1 MDKKRYKL
9 KEFAEPIA
17 VTVTDPQKSCHNIF
31 VGLEHY
37 DSGEPVISRF
47 SDTSLLNSSCKEF
60 QKNDI
65 LIARRNV
72 YLRRAGIAP
81 FDGLTSGDSIVLR
94 LFEDCEERTGFP
106 YDVAIKVIPFVLN
119 SNSFWLYAN
128 RHADGMNS
136 KRISK
141 EKVLDYE
148 FYLPPLAEQ
157 KVLAEK
163 LWAAYEVKQ
172 SYLKMI
178 EATEKMV
185 KSQFV
190 EMFDG
195 DKYHQM
201 ELDSIA
207 EVWLKGQAFKKDN
220 ICEEGTNFCIHYGE
234 LFTKYGPIIYDV
246 SSTTNDEIMKASKS
260 GDILFPASD
269 VTPDGLARC
278 SAIMRDEVLLGGDII
293 VLRPK
298 QGNNPEYLSWAINMQ
313 KEQLLKRVTGSVV
326 RHMSAKGLK
335 TVQIP
340 IAPIDKQKQFIKIVK
355 QADKSVIELRKSVD
369 AIDKVIKSLINENL

>member
-1 MDKKRYKL
+1 M
-9 KEFAEPIA
+9 
-17 VTVTDPQKSCHNIF
+17 
-31 VGLEHY
+31 
-37 DSGEPVISRF
+37 
-47 SDTSLLNSSCKEF
+47 
-60 QKNDI
+60 
-65 LIARRNV
+65 
-72 YLRRAGIAP
+72 
-81 FDGLTSGDSIVLR
+81 
-94 LFEDCEERTGFP
+94 
-106 YDVAIKVIPFVLN
+106 KV
-119 SNSFWLYAN
+119 
-128 RHADGMNS
+128 
-136 KRISK
+136 
-141 EKVLDYE
+141 
-148 FYLPPLAEQ
+148 Q
-157 KVLAEK
+157 
-163 LWAAYEVKQ
+163 
-172 SYLKMI
+172 
-178 EATEKMV
+178 
-185 KSQFV
+185 SQFI

-220 ICEEGTNFCIHYGE
+220 ICEEGANFCIHYGE

-278 SAIMRDEVLLGGDII
+278 STIMRDEVLLGGDII

-355 QADKSVIELRKSVD
+355 QADKSKFVGFKSQFIEMFKDVDHYEPLENVVIVKDDCRKPINDGVRSSMKEGELYPYYGATGVVDYINEYITNEELLCIAEDCGNYKAGEDSSYIIEGKAWVNNHVHLVKTKECCDIKYLHQYLKISDLMPYVSGTTRLKLTQKKMKEIPVLLPSIELQNKFVAISQQADKSKFELRKSIE
-369 AIDKVIKSLINENL
+369 AIDQVIKSLINN

>member
-1 MDKKRYKL
+1 M
-9 KEFAEPIA
+9 E
-17 VTVTDPQKSCHNIF
+17 VQSIF
-31 VGLEHY
+31 VG
-37 DSGEPVISRF
+37 F
-47 SDTSLLNSSCKEF
+47 
-60 QKNDI
+60 
-65 LIARRNV
+65 
-72 YLRRAGIAP
+72 
-81 FDGLTSGDSIVLR
+81 
-94 LFEDCEERTGFP
+94 
-106 YDVAIKVIPFVLN
+106 
-119 SNSFWLYAN
+119 
-128 RHADGMNS
+128 
-136 KRISK
+136 
-141 EKVLDYE
+141 
-148 FYLPPLAEQ
+148 
-157 KVLAEK
+157 
-163 LWAAYEVKQ
+163 
-172 SYLKMI
+172 
-178 EATEKMV
+178 
-185 KSQFV
+185 KSQFI
-190 EMFDG
+190 EMFGG

-246 SSTTNDEIMKASKS
+246 SSTTNDEIMEASKS

-355 QADKSVIELRKSVD
+355 QADKSKFYYQI
-369 AIDKVIKSLINENL
+369 A

>member
-1 MDKKRYKL
+1 MSENNFVKL
-9 KEFAEPIA
+9 GDVAHECRLTWSGGQTDIPI
-17 VTVTDPQKSCHNIF
+17 
-31 VGLEHY
+31 VGLEHLVPGEIELSSW
-37 DSGEPVISRF
+37 DSNIEHTF
-47 SDTSLLNSSCKEF
+47 SKKFLKGQVLLG
-60 QKNDI
+60 
-65 LIARRNV
+65 RRRV
-72 YLRRAGIAP
+72 YLKKAVVAPCDGIC
-81 FDGLTSGDSIVLR
+81 SGDITVIES
-94 LFEDCEERTGFP
+94 TGGILP
-106 YDVAIKVIPFVLN
+106 ELLPFVIQN
-119 SNSFWLYAN
+119 DRFFDYAMQGSAGSLSPRVKWEHLKN
-128 RHADGMNS
+128 
-136 KRISK
+136 
-141 EKVLDYE
+141 YE
-148 FYLPPLAEQ
+148 FSLPPLAEQ
-157 KVLAEK
+157 KVLADK
-163 LWAAYEVKQ
+163 LWAAYRLKE
-172 SYLKMI
+172 SYKKLLA
-178 EATEKMV
+178 ATEEMV
-185 KSQFV
+185 KSQFI

-355 QADKSVIELRKSVD
+355 QADKSESVNFYKI
-369 AIDKVIKSLINENL
+369 AS

>member
-1 MDKKRYKL
+1 MSRVVFKDVVKR
-9 KEFAEPIA
+9 I
-17 VTVTDPQKSCHNIF
+17 
-31 VGLEHY
+31 
-37 DSGEPVISRF
+37 
-47 SDTSLLNSSCKEF
+47 
-60 QKNDI
+60 
-65 LIARRNV
+65 NV
-72 YLRRAGIAP
+72 N
-81 FDGLTSGDSIVLR
+81 V
-94 LFEDCEERTGFP
+94 
-106 YDVAIKVIPFVLN
+106 
-119 SNSFWLYAN
+119 N
-128 RHADGMNS
+128 RHNTERLYYVGGEHIDSCELLVTKHGLIEGSTIGFKFHFGFEPGHILFMSRNPHLRKASMATFSGVCSDSTYVVETRDEN
-136 KRISK
+136 
-141 EKVLDYE
+141 VLLQKYLLLEMQSDRFWEWAEANKSGGVNYLINYKTLDTYE
-148 FYLPPLAEQ
+148 FDLPSLAEQ

-172 SYLKMI
+172 SYKRMI
-178 EATEKMV
+178 EATQQMV
-185 KSQFV
+185 KSQFI

-355 QADKSVIELRKSVD
+355 QADKSEFELRKSID

>member
-1 MDKKRYKL
+1 MSQFI
-9 KEFAEPIA
+9 EMF
-17 VTVTDPQKSCHNIF
+17 
-31 VGLEHY
+31 
-37 DSGEPVISRF
+37 
-47 SDTSLLNSSCKEF
+47 
-60 QKNDI
+60 KN
-65 LIARRNV
+65 
-72 YLRRAGIAP
+72 
-81 FDGLTSGDSIVLR
+81 
-94 LFEDCEERTGFP
+94 
-106 YDVAIKVIPFVLN
+106 
-119 SNSFWLYAN
+119 
-128 RHADGMNS
+128 
-136 KRISK
+136 
-141 EKVLDYE
+141 
-148 FYLPPLAEQ
+148 
-157 KVLAEK
+157 
-163 LWAAYEVKQ
+163 
-172 SYLKMI
+172 
-178 EATEKMV
+178 EKMV
-185 KSQFV
+185 PLGKFCSIEKGSTITRNEVSPGDIPVVAGGQEASCYHNVSNREAGMITVSASGAYAGFVNYWTCPIFASDCNTISPKEKNAIDTIFLFYGMKALQKHIYGLQKGGAQPHVYGKDLQNLLFPLPTIDKQSSFSRIAQQADKSGFDGFKSQFI

-207 EVWLKGQAFKKDN
+207 EVWLKGQTFKKEN
-220 ICEEGTNFCIHYGE
+220 ICEEGTNLCIHYGE

-355 QADKSVIELRKSVD
+355 QADKSGSVLQHMI
-369 AIDKVIKSLINENL
+369 AC